1 MVEGLEYGENEK
13 YEQARARFDNS
24 LGVSRWQ
31 TPGMPVRPQ
40 KERPAGAPD
49 WWVDDEE
56 ASGSFLASQ
65 GVVL

>member
-1 MVEGLEYGENEK
+1 MASGLEYGEKET

-24 LGVSRWQ
+24 LGIVRWQ
-31 TPGMPVRPQ
+31 TPGAVVRPQ
-40 KERPAGAPD
+40 KDRPAGAPD

-56 ASGSFLASQ
+56 ASNSFLAAQ